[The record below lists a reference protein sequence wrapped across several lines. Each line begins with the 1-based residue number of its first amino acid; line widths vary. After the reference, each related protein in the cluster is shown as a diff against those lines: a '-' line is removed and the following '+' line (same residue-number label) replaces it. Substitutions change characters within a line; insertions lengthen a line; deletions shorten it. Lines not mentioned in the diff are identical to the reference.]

1 MSSIADKF
9 KKLMPARDDS
19 VTVRA
24 DSAATLAFDNAETL
38 QPPEEKTVLLRKEH
52 TEEPAPVAEPMLA
65 ANDAPVDVPLTPEMA
80 EAAPAAEPDVA
91 MAGAAAEP
99 PRSGSVR
106 QQRILAVVLGAVVLL
121 LLLIAGS
128 AILRA
133 ERLAQQVAATGQSM
147 MQSQR
152 LAKSVS
158 QAMVGSVPAFAEVKD
173 SADDLSRRVQGLAS
187 GDESLKLERVGGQ
200 YDEELSK
207 ITPMVARADA
217 SAKAVLGQQQILTQ
231 VGAALRSINR
241 QSSDLLEMTETVASL
256 KMQQSATIPEISA
269 AGQLVMLTQRI
280 GKSANEFLTLE
291 GVSPDAVFLLGKDL
305 NTFQEV
311 TRGLLDGNAQ
321 QRLPG
326 TRDAQTRQQLEAIL
340 KTYEQT
346 RTQAGAILGN
356 LQGLVTAR
364 EAQTVI
370 LNDSEAL
377 RTSLGDLQDKL
388 SARTGLGA
396 STLVMLLVLSLA
408 ALTLA
413 GAIGYVQVR
422 EGRERAAAAERDRI
436 AAEGQREDVS
446 RINSANQA
454 AILRLMNEL
463 QTVAEGDLTQEA
475 TVTEDITGAI
485 ADSVNYTV
493 EELRL
498 LVGNVQNTATRVAQT
513 TSQVEN
519 TSTELL
525 AASTEQLR
533 EIRETG
539 QSVLTMAERINGVS
553 TQAQESATVARQSL
567 EAATSGLHAVQ
578 NAIGGMNSIRD
589 QIQETSKR
597 IKRLGESSQEIG
609 EITELISDITEQT
622 NVLALNAAI
631 QAASAGEAGR
641 GFSVVAEEVQRLAER
656 SADAT
661 RQISALVKAIQTDT
675 QDAVGAMER
684 STQGVVEGAKLSD
697 NAGTALSE
705 IDRVS
710 RRLAELIEQISQ
722 SASREAN
729 SANVVAANIQHIFAV
744 TEQTGDGTRAT
755 AQQVREL
762 SHMAEELRQSVSR
775 FKIA

>member
-1 MSSIADKF
+1 VSSIADKF
-9 KKLMPARDDS
+9 KKLLPANSGNDKARVDGSGSISIDD
-19 VTVRA
+19 VDTVQVP
-24 DSAATLAFDNAETL
+24 D
-38 QPPEEKTVLLRKEH
+38 EKTVRLAKKGS
-52 TEEPAPVAEPMLA
+52 EPADTSFGDVDLPGGGDA
-65 ANDAPVDVPLTPEMA
+65 ANEPGAAMA
-80 EAAPAAEPDVA
+80 EAAPDASGGR
-91 MAGAAAEP
+91 AGSSPAK
-99 PRSGSVR
+99 
-106 QQRILAVVLGAVVLL
+106 QQRILAIMLAIVVLL
-121 LLLIAGS
+121 LLLVAGS

-133 ERLAQQVAATGQSM
+133 ERLAQQVAATGQSL

-152 LAKSVS
+152 LAKSIS
-158 QAMVGSVPAFAEVKD
+158 QALVGSPSAFVEVKD
-173 SADDLSRRVQGLAS
+173 SADDLSRRVQGLTN
-187 GDESLKLERVGGQ
+187 GDDSLRLEAVGNQ
-200 YDEELSK
+200 YDEEMNK
-207 ITPMVARADA
+207 INPLVTRAEA
-217 SAKAVLGQQQILTQ
+217 SAKSVLAQRQILTQ
-231 VGAALRSINR
+231 VGAALRDINQ
-241 QSSDLLEMTETVASL
+241 QSSTLLEMTETVASL
-256 KMQQSATIPEISA
+256 KMQQNATLPEISA

-280 GKSANEFLTLE
+280 GKSTNEFFTVE
-291 GVSPDAVFLLGKDL
+291 GVNPDAVFLLGKDL
-305 NTFQEV
+305 NTFQET

-321 QRLPG
+321 QRFPG
-326 TRDAQTRQQLEAIL
+326 SKDPQTRQQLEAIL
-340 KTYEQT
+340 KTYEQM
-346 RTQAGAILGN
+346 RTQASAILGN
-356 LQGLVTAR
+356 LQGLVAAR
-364 EAQTVI
+364 EAQASI
-370 LNDSEAL
+370 LTDSEPL
-377 RTSLGDLQDKL
+377 RKSLGDLQEKL

-396 STLVMLLVLSLA
+396 GTIVLLFVLSLA
-408 ALTLA
+408 ALALA
-413 GAIGYVQVR
+413 GAIGFVQVR
-422 EGRERAAAAERDRI
+422 EGRERAAVAERERLAAEQASDEAGR
-436 AAEGQREDVS
+436 V
-446 RINSANQA
+446 NNANQA

-513 TSQVEN
+513 TSQVES

-567 EAATSGLHAVQ
+567 QAASSGLQAVQ

-710 RRLAELIEQISQ
+710 RRLADLIEQISQ
-722 SASREAN
+722 SASREAD

-744 TEQTGDGTRAT
+744 TEQTGEGTRTT

-762 SHMAEELRQSVSR
+762 SQMAEELRRSVAR